1 MKDEEQQHTDKDSHL
16 EKWRLIL
23 GGNEAD
29 GTGYTLSQDLMQVDA
44 SLTALYEYER
54 TKSFNYGE
62 EKGRGGQGGSNPGIA
77 RWLGDIRKYFPVS
90 VVNVMQ
96 NDALKHPD
104 LQKKMIFEPEIL
116 EKAEADVHLI
126 ATLMELGKL
135 IPAKTKETAR
145 RVVQKVVDELMA
157 RLEQKTISTLNGALD
172 KSARNRHPRHNEIN
186 WDATIR
192 KNLKHYI
199 EEYKTIIPEEK
210 IGYGRKSKKSLKD
223 IILCMD
229 QSGSMGT
236 SVVYSG
242 IFGAVMSSLPNV
254 KTKMIVFDTQVADLT
269 EDLKDPVDLLFGV
282 QLGGGTDI
290 NLALKYCQELV
301 TKPDDTILVLITDL
315 YEGGN
320 VDEMHRRI
328 KELVASGVQV
338 ICLLALNDDG
348 CPSYDQ
354 RNAAELTRSE
364 IPVFAC
370 TPDLFPELMS
380 AAIKK
385 LDLKQWAGE
394 HDVVL
399 KG

>member
-1 MKDEEQQHTDKDSHL
+1 MDNEIESYTDAESQM

-23 GGNEAD
+23 GGGEAD
-29 GTGYTLSQDLMQVDA
+29 GTGYALAEDLMQIDA
-44 SLTALYEYER
+44 SLTALYEFER
-54 TKSFNYGE
+54 TQSFDYGD
-62 EKGRGGQGGSNPGIA
+62 EKRRGGLEGSNPGIA
-77 RWLGDIRKYFPVS
+77 RWLGDIRKYFPIS

-96 NDALKHPD
+96 NDALKHPE

-135 IPAKTKETAR
+135 IPAKTRETAR
-145 RVVQKVVDELMA
+145 RVVQKVVDDLMA

-172 KSARNRHPRHNEIN
+172 KSSRNRRPRHSEIN

-192 KNLKHYI
+192 KNLKHYLP
-199 EEYKTIIPEEK
+199 EYKSIIPEEK

-223 IILCMD
+223 IILCID

-254 KTKMIVFDTQVADLT
+254 KTKMVVFDTQVVDLT

-290 NLALKYCQELV
+290 NLALSYCQDLV
-301 TKPDDTILVLITDL
+301 TKPNDTILVLITDL

-320 VDEMHRRI
+320 VEEMLRRA
-328 KELVASGVQV
+328 KELVGAGVQV

-348 CPSYDQ
+348 CPAYDQ
-354 RNAAELTRSE
+354 KNATELTKND

-385 LDLKQWAGE
+385 LDLKQWAGDHE
-394 HDVVL
+394 VVL

>member
-1 MKDEEQQHTDKDSHL
+1 MMENCLSQREEEKNL
-16 EKWRLIL
+16 EKWRLML
-23 GGNEAD
+23 GGDDAD
-29 GTGYTLSQDLMQVDA
+29 GTGYSLSTELSGMDMA
-44 SLTALYEYER
+44 LTALYEFER
-54 TKSFNYGE
+54 KKSFNYGE
-62 EKGRGGQGGSNPGIA
+62 QKGKGGSEGSNPGIA

-96 NDALKHPD
+96 NDALKQPE

-135 IPAKTKETAR
+135 IPTKTKETAR
-145 RVVQKVVDELMA
+145 RVVKKVVDDLLA

-172 KSARNRHPRHNEIN
+172 KSSRNRHPRHNEIN

-192 KNLKHYI
+192 KNLKHYLP
-199 EEYKTIIPEEK
+199 EYKTIIPEEK
-210 IGYGRKSKKSLKD
+210 IGYGRKSRKSLKD
-223 IILCMD
+223 IILCID

-254 KTKMIVFDTQVADLT
+254 KTKMVVFDTQVADLT

-290 NLALKYCQELV
+290 NLALSYCQDIV

-315 YEGGN
+315 YEGG
-320 VDEMHRRI
+320 DEKEMHRRV
-328 KELVASGVQV
+328 KELVESGVQV
-338 ICLLALNDDG
+338 ICLLALCDDG
-348 CPSYDQ
+348 CPSYDSK
-354 RNAAELTRSE
+354 NATAFSKQG

-370 TPDLFPELMS
+370 TPDMFPELMS

-385 LDLKQWAGE
+385 QDLKQWVG
-394 HDVVL
+394 DRDLVL
-399 KG
+399 KA

>member
-1 MKDEEQQHTDKDSHL
+1 MTNETINKSHEKDL

-23 GGNEAD
+23 GGDDAD
-29 GTGYTLSQDLMQVDA
+29 GTGFTLSDDLSQVDLA
-44 SLTALYEYER
+44 LTALYEFER
-54 TKSFNYGE
+54 NKSFDYGQ
-62 EKGRGGQGGSNPGIA
+62 EKGKGGTEGSNPGIA

-96 NDALKHPD
+96 NDALKHPE
-104 LQKKMIFEPEIL
+104 LQKKMLFEPEIL

-145 RVVQKVVDELMA
+145 RVVQKVVDELIA
-157 RLEQKTISTLNGALD
+157 KLEQKTISTLNGALD
-172 KSARNRHPRHNEIN
+172 KSSRNRRPRHNEIN

-192 KNLKHYI
+192 KNLKNYLP
-199 EEYKTIIPEEK
+199 EYKTIIPEQR

-223 IILCMD
+223 IILCID

-242 IFGAVMSSLPNV
+242 IFGAVISSLPNV

-290 NLALKYCQELV
+290 NLALQYCQELV

-320 VDEMHRRI
+320 VTEMHRRA
-328 KELVASGVQV
+328 KELANSGVQV

-354 RNAAELTRSE
+354 KNAMEFSKNG

-370 TPDLFPELMS
+370 TPDMFPDLMS

-385 LDLKQWAGE
+385 LDMKQWAGD
-394 HDVVL
+394 HDLIL